1 MKFSKEKA
9 ILKKQLGREAR
20 NIVGIPIKCSAKF
33 PQVIVT
39 APILE
44 KNNSILPTTLW
55 LTCPEL
61 NYRIAQLEDRG
72 QITKIKEKIDKNER
86 LRKELM
92 KAHQRYADYRLSLM
106 SEYELE
112 RLKRENEGQY
122 RVIKES
128 GVGGIMDFGGL
139 KCLHTHYAHYLVK
152 RHNPVGR
159 LTHERLITEY
169 PALNPVECK
178 QKCEVEG

>member
-1 MKFSKEKA
+1 MKLSKEKE

-20 NIVGIPIKCSAKF
+20 NIVEIPIKCSAKF

-39 APILE
+39 APVLE
-44 KNNSILPTTLW
+44 ESDNILPTTFW

-61 NYRIAQLEDRG
+61 NYRIAQLEDQG
-72 QITKIKEKIDKNER
+72 QVTKIKEKIDKDKG
-86 LRKELM
+86 LREELM
-92 KAHQRYADYRLSLM
+92 NAHQKYADYRVSLM
-106 SEYELE
+106 SECELE
-112 RLKRENEGQY
+112 RLKVENEGQY

-128 GVGGIMDFGGL
+128 GVGGIMDFAGI

-152 RHNPVGR
+152 GENPVGR
-159 LTHERLITEY
+159 LTHKLLSREY
-169 PALNPVECK
+169 SALNPADCR